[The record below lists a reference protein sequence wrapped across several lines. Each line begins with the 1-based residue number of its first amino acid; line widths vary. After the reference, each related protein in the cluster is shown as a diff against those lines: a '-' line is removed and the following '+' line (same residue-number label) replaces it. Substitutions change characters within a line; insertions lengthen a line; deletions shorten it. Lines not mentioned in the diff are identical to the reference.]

1 MAVAAVFPDN
11 AHSNEFHLHKFTPTG
26 AAVFDHTNEAF
37 KKEYWS
43 GCRLLHIDLIV
54 CFLFKTALVNQP

>member
-11 AHSNEFHLHKFTPTG
+11 AHSNEFHLHKFTPT

-37 KKEYWS
+37 KKEYQS
-43 GCRLLHIDLIV
+43 ECRLLHIDLV
-54 CFLFKTALVNQP
+54 CLLFKTALVNQP

>member
-11 AHSNEFHLHKFTPTG
+11 AHSNEFHLHKFTPT
-26 AAVFDHTNEAF
+26 AAGFDHTNEAF
-37 KKEYWS
+37 KKEYQS

-54 CFLFKTALVNQP
+54 CLLFKTALMN